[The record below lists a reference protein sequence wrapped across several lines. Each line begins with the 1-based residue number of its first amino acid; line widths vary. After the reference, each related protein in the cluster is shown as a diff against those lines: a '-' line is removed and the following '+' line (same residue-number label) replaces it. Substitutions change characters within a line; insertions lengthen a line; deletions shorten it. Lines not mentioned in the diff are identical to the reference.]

1 MPAKSYWG
9 NERVLIIIL
18 MMLCL
23 SLFFFRLGTR
33 PLWDIDE
40 GMHAAISKAMVLSG
54 DWVTPQYNGKNF
66 YDKPPLF
73 NWLAAFSFLV
83 FGFTEF
89 AARLPAALLGSGCVM
104 TTYLLGRRMF
114 NLQVA
119 FLSAVVLATSAE
131 YIILSR
137 VVVHDISLVF
147 CDTLALTLFF
157 LGYQNA
163 RHRKRNFLLGYAAL
177 GLDVLAKG
185 PVGVVMPAMIIVLFL
200 VYKKQLG
207 FLKEMQMGRGVL
219 LFLAITAPWYIL
231 ICLKN
236 PDYFEYFFIKKNVGS
251 FLSKTSRHQEP
262 FYYYFP
268 VLLGGFFPWSCFF
281 PLSLI
286 HAFRFHLKNKSQE
299 MIFLLIWF
307 GFIFLFFSTA
317 RSKLATYIL
326 PLYPAAS
333 ILVGV
338 IWYDLINSP
347 TRQLRRGFTFS
358 FLPLVITFP
367 LALIYIW
374 IYPPTQLL
382 TDSGLDSARLYYV
395 AFWMVICVIVSFS
408 MLLMQKD
415 KTLFATIVGM
425 ISSTALLFLLLMVP
439 SINPYRSTKEL
450 AYKFDAM
457 QPQHENLVFFDKAL
471 DSALFYS
478 NRGVLV
484 LNNPQQLKEYLI
496 SKKNVY
502 CILKS
507 DDLKL
512 IEDLKPFFDI
522 ADQVGNK
529 VLITNKKL
537 GHETEV
543 KTTAREL
550 LAACRRLSILTS
562 GLC

>member
-177 GLDVLAKG
+177 K
-185 PVGVVMPAMIIVLFL
+185 LF
-200 VYKKQLG
+200 
-207 FLKEMQMGRGVL
+207 M
-219 LFLAITAPWYIL
+219 
-231 ICLKN
+231 
-236 PDYFEYFFIKKNVGS
+236 
-251 FLSKTSRHQEP
+251 
-262 FYYYFP
+262 
-268 VLLGGFFPWSCFF
+268 
-281 PLSLI
+281 
-286 HAFRFHLKNKSQE
+286 
-299 MIFLLIWF
+299 
-307 GFIFLFFSTA
+307 
-317 RSKLATYIL
+317 
-326 PLYPAAS
+326 
-333 ILVGV
+333 
-338 IWYDLINSP
+338 
-347 TRQLRRGFTFS
+347 
-358 FLPLVITFP
+358 
-367 LALIYIW
+367 
-374 IYPPTQLL
+374 
-382 TDSGLDSARLYYV
+382 
-395 AFWMVICVIVSFS
+395 
-408 MLLMQKD
+408 
-415 KTLFATIVGM
+415 
-425 ISSTALLFLLLMVP
+425 
-439 SINPYRSTKEL
+439 
-450 AYKFDAM
+450 
-457 QPQHENLVFFDKAL
+457 
-471 DSALFYS
+471 
-478 NRGVLV
+478 
-484 LNNPQQLKEYLI
+484 
-496 SKKNVY
+496 
-502 CILKS
+502 
-507 DDLKL
+507 
-512 IEDLKPFFDI
+512 
-522 ADQVGNK
+522 
-529 VLITNKKL
+529 
-537 GHETEV
+537 
-543 KTTAREL
+543 
-550 LAACRRLSILTS
+550 
-562 GLC
+562 

>member
-1 MPAKSYWG
+1 MPTKRFWE
-9 NERVLIIIL
+9 NESVLIITL

-23 SLFFFRLGTR
+23 SLFFFRLGAR

-40 GMHAAISKAMVLSG
+40 GMHAATSKAMVLSG
-54 DWVTPQYNGKNF
+54 DWVTPQYNGENF
-66 YDKPPLF
+66 YDKPPLY

-89 AARLPAALLGSGCVM
+89 AARLPAALLGFGCVM
-104 TTYLLGRRMF
+104 ITYLLGRRMF

-131 YIILSR
+131 YIVLSR

-147 CDTLALTLFF
+147 FDTLALALFF

-177 GLDVLAKG
+177 GLAVLAKG
-185 PVGVVMPAMIIVLFL
+185 PVGMVLPAMIIALFL
-200 VYKKQLG
+200 IYKKQLC
-207 FLKEMQMGRGVL
+207 FLKEMQIGWGAL
-219 LFLAITAPWYIL
+219 IFLAIAAPWYIL
-231 ICLKN
+231 ISLKN
-236 PDYFEYFFIKKNVGS
+236 PDYVEYFFIKKNVGS
-251 FLSKTSRHQEP
+251 FLSKTSQHQEP
-262 FYYYFP
+262 FYYYIP
-268 VLLGGFFPWSCFF
+268 VLLGGFFPWSCFL

-286 HAFRFHLKNKSQE
+286 HVFRFDLKNKSEE
-299 MIFLLIWF
+299 MVFLLIWF
-307 GFIFLFFSTA
+307 GCIFLFFSTA

-333 ILVGV
+333 ILVGLL
-338 IWYDLINSP
+338 WYDLINLSS
-347 TRQLRRGFTFS
+347 RELRRGFIFS

-367 LALIYIW
+367 LAWVYIW

-382 TDSGLDSARLYYV
+382 TDSGIDLDRLYYF
-395 AFWMVICVIVSFS
+395 AFWMVVGVIVSFS

-415 KTLFATIVGM
+415 KTFFATIVGM
-425 ISSTALLFLLLMVP
+425 VSSTALLFLLLMVP

-450 AYKFDAM
+450 ACKFDAM
-457 QPQHENLVFFDKAL
+457 QPQPENLVFFDKPL

-478 NRGVLV
+478 NRVVLV
-484 LNNPQQLKEYLI
+484 LNNPQQLKEYLM

-507 DDLKL
+507 DDLEL
-512 IEDLKPFFDI
+512 IENLKPFFDI
-522 ADQVGNK
+522 VEQAGNK
-529 VLITNKKL
+529 LLITNKM
-537 GHETEV
+537 
-543 KTTAREL
+543 
-550 LAACRRLSILTS
+550 SIVDKP
-562 GLC
+562 